1 MISTDVHP
9 EIQAFLR
16 SVSAAELPA
25 VQDLTPAAARE
36 QYAAGM
42 RARLEVFPAPAVAS
56 VEDRSIPGPAGA
68 MRVRVYRSA
77 DDAAPQPVLVW
88 YHGGGHVIGSLD
100 THDAMAR
107 NLCREAG
114 CMVVSVDYRT
124 APEEPFPA
132 AVDDCAAALRWVAE
146 HGGGIGA
153 DPERIAVGGDSAGG
167 NLTAVVA
174 LVARDEGGPAL
185 RHQLLVY
192 PVTDYRCHG
201 PSYERY
207 ARGYGMLEAE
217 SMLWYRRHYLGGSEG
232 AGDWRASPLL
242 AADHSG
248 LAPALVITAECDV
261 LRDEGVAYAE
271 RLAAAGTPCVHVP
284 FAGMIHGFFGL
295 LGIAEAAETSA
306 RSRRPRP
313 PRRVCRLTGTA
324 SRRRRSRK
332 KVWRP
337 SYTVPRNG
345 NPQARSPS
353 SMSGPTSPAAPAPS
367 RRLPARSATRS
378 RTSASS

>member
-1 MISTDVHP
+1 MIPTDVHP

-16 SVSAAELPA
+16 KVTEAALPA
-25 VQDLTPAAARE
+25 VQGLTPEAARE
-36 QYAAGM
+36 QYAVAM
-42 RARLEVFPAPAVAS
+42 RSRLEVFPAPAVAT

-68 MRVRVYRSA
+68 MRIRVYRVA

-100 THDAMAR
+100 THDTMAR

-114 CMVVSVDYRT
+114 CTVVSVDYRM
-124 APEEPFPA
+124 APEDPFPA
-132 AVDDCAAALRWVAE
+132 AVDDCAAALRWIAE

-174 LVARDEGGPAL
+174 LIARDEGGPPL

-192 PVTDYRCHG
+192 PVTDYRCRG

-217 SMLWYRRHYLGGSEG
+217 SMLWYRRHYLGGPEG

-271 RLAAAGTPCVHVP
+271 RLAAAGTPCEHVP

-295 LGIAEAAETSA
+295 LGIVEAAERAHALAA
-306 RSRRPRP
+306 RALRDAFA
-313 PRRVCRLTGTA
+313 G
-324 SRRRRSRK
+324 
-332 KVWRP
+332 
-337 SYTVPRNG
+337 
-345 NPQARSPS
+345 
-353 SMSGPTSPAAPAPS
+353 
-367 RRLPARSATRS
+367 
-378 RTSASS
+378 